1 MSAGPALLAQSMRV
15 SDTSAGACAK
25 TGAAA
30 RQATAP
36 AMEQW
41 IDLVMLLSFRMA
53 PLWKGAS
60 MSVSE
65 GYRTYVIEQ
74 LATLPAVSTRRM
86 FGGLG
91 LYSGEWFFALID
103 DDVLYFKVDDVNRD
117 DYTSRG
123 MKAFMPFPGQPS
135 LGYFQVP
142 EDVIEEAEDLTRWA
156 RRSVEVA
163 QRAGLKKKKTVR
175 LKPDPQKKDKTAKK
189 RKTPARKK

>member
-1 MSAGPALLAQSMRV
+1 
-15 SDTSAGACAK
+15 
-25 TGAAA
+25 
-30 RQATAP
+30 
-36 AMEQW
+36 
-41 IDLVMLLSFRMA
+41 
-53 PLWKGAS
+53 

-91 LYSGEWFFALID
+91 LYSGDWFFALID
-103 DDVLYFKVDDVNRD
+103 DDVLYFKVDDANRE
-117 DYTSRG
+117 DYVSRG

-142 EDVIEEAEDLTRWA
+142 VDVIEEAEDLTRWA

-163 QRAGLKKKKTVR
+163 QRAGLKKVR
-175 LKPDPQKKDKTAKK
+175 LKPATRKKSKTAKK
-189 RKTPARKK
+189 RKNPARKK